1 MYYASL
7 EDYIILPEFL
17 LVALWKAEKE
27 LHGKSFHFLSC
38 SLVVWDLNE
47 FVSFGKSNIRPSYN
61 LS

>member
-17 LVALWKAEKE
+17 LIALWKAEKE
-27 LHGKSFHFLSC
+27 LHGKSLHFLSH

-47 FVSFGKSNIRPSYN
+47 FVSFLEK
-61 LS
+61 